1 MTKTFNELINYL
13 INPIL
18 EEDTNHNFFYR
29 CKVLLSLLLISITIS
44 FLISLVNGFLTS
56 IGVLHEISHITDTLF
71 EDSSGFK
78 ILLLAAVIAPVM
90 EELIFRAPLTLFKQ
104 ARLFKIAFYA
114 IGIIFAYVH
123 LFNFELTTNVI
134 LFSPLLVAPQFFIG
148 LIFGF
153 IRVRFGLLWSIFL
166 HSLYNGLLVSLFL
179 LASNGNS

>member
-1 MTKTFNELINYL
+1 MCIR
-13 INPIL
+13 
-18 EEDTNHNFFYR
+18 D
-29 CKVLLSLLLISITIS
+29 S
-44 FLISLVNGFLTS
+44 LTS

-71 EDSSGFK
+71 EDSSSFK
-78 ILLLAAVIAPVM
+78 ILFLAAVIAPVM

-153 IRVRFGLLWSIFL
+153 IRVRLGLLWSIFL

>member
-1 MTKTFNELINYL
+1 MSIQINVVFLLKHAYR
-13 INPIL
+13 
-18 EEDTNHNFFYR
+18 TNHNFFYR

-71 EDSSGFK
+71 EDSSSFK
-78 ILLLAAVIAPVM
+78 ILFLAAVIAPVM

>member
-71 EDSSGFK
+71 EDSSSFK
-78 ILLLAAVIAPVM
+78 IL
-90 EELIFRAPLTLFKQ
+90 F
-104 ARLFKIAFYA
+104 
-114 IGIIFAYVH
+114 
-123 LFNFELTTNVI
+123 
-134 LFSPLLVAPQFFIG
+134 
-148 LIFGF
+148 
-153 IRVRFGLLWSIFL
+153 
-166 HSLYNGLLVSLFL
+166 
-179 LASNGNS
+179 LASNLSNPIYSFGAFSLILPASVNILIISRLFLCPTS